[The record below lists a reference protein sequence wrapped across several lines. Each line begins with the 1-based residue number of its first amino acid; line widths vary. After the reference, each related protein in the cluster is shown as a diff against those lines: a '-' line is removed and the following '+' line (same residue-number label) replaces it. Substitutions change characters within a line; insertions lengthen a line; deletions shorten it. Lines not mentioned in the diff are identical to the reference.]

1 MRSLT
6 TEILKIIRDK
16 DDYKNKVEIKENAK
30 GEACI
35 TVTSRGEDMDEVIKR
50 ALDTYKSTKDGLK

>member
-1 MRSLT
+1 M
-6 TEILKIIRDK
+6 ILLFSDF
-16 DDYKNKVEIKENAK
+16 KNKVEIKENAK